1 MKIYNLNV
9 NGELILNS
17 KFDNINILLGENNT
31 GKSTFLKLLLYALGV
46 NINNFIEEIAKEE
59 KCNAVSIAV
68 QTKSDNRYIITRKL
82 PYADIVNIFPVDET
96 GSVMTEEVLV
106 YNLDEYSDFLLEE
119 ELYPKETISYGQ
131 GKTASLRYYFLLRGA
146 VVDQTTPHARILSN
160 LSGEKNDY
168 IASQPLVNAAIIE
181 KILSRNT
188 AEIQKLRLS
197 LKAKEKE
204 RSKISARISFLT
216 EIVSEKLQANPD
228 YPKTAEKIRA
238 AIGEIN
244 IENNKLSTEKYDV
257 LTQLEQSSDKQLE
270 AEILRLKK
278 LLNAEKERHTD
289 ITLNISDTIE
299 TQNKLKEEL
308 DTIKKRLTSQK
319 VIFSVPVT
327 ICPICLS
334 EIEQDTLCN
343 HCKDIDARQNIEN
356 LSGYKKLIDD
366 SLNEADFLLKQYR
379 KELTECDAKI
389 NNITNEL
396 NNLKENYLSK
406 LERLRAPLQEIIDE
420 LKERIRTLTTRK
432 IALTDLLEYLQENEK
447 NKNHRKQINEELKE
461 LQDAFEKA
469 SQKSSDDIKIVDV
482 WIQYY
487 NEIYNE
493 IFGSS
498 SDEIRIN
505 DEYMPSVNGTDVH
518 RISSESVKLVAQLA
532 YIFTLATLNEK
543 LDKPMIN
550 HLGFMIFDSPKDKD
564 LDMDKYKRFLS
575 LLNKVENTQIFL
587 TGSILDEAAYKE
599 TIPTALYLP
608 SLSKK
613 DRLLRSNQDN

>member
-1 MKIYNLNV
+1 MKIHNLNV
-9 NGELILNS
+9 SGELTLNS
-17 KFDNINILLGENNT
+17 TFKDKNILLGENNT
-31 GKSTFLKLLLYALGV
+31 GKSTFVKLLLYALGV

-59 KCNAVSIAV
+59 KCNAVSIAI

-82 PYADIVNIFPVDET
+82 PYADIVNIFPVDKAGT
-96 GSVMTEEVLV
+96 VITEDVLV
-106 YNLDEYSDFLLEE
+106 YNLEEYSDFLLEE
-119 ELYPKETISYGQ
+119 ELYPKEIISYGQ

-188 AEIQKLRLS
+188 AEVQRLRLS

-204 RSKISARISFLT
+204 RAQVTARIAFLT

-228 YPKTAEKIRA
+228 FPKRAEKIRA

-244 IENNKLSTEKYDV
+244 IENSKLSTEKYDV
-257 LTQLEQSSDKQLE
+257 LTQLEHSADKQIE

-278 LLNAEKERHTD
+278 LLNAEKEKHTG
-289 ITLNISDTIE
+289 ITLNISDTLE
-299 TQNKLKEEL
+299 VQKKLKEEL

-334 EIEQDTLCN
+334 EIAVDTLCE
-343 HCKDIDARQNIEN
+343 HCKEIDTQKNIEN
-356 LSGYKKLIDD
+356 LSSYKKLIDD
-366 SLNEADFLLKQYR
+366 SLKEADLLLNQY
-379 KELTECDAKI
+379 KEELAECDTRI
-389 NNITNEL
+389 NNISKDL
-396 NNLKENYLSK
+396 NKLKETYLSK
-406 LERLRAPLQEIIDE
+406 LESLRAPLQEIIDE
-420 LKERIRTLTTRK
+420 LKERIRMLAARK

-447 NKNHRKQINEELKE
+447 NKNNRKQINEELRD
-461 LQDAFEKA
+461 LQEAFEKA
-469 SQKSSDDIKIVDV
+469 SRKNSDDIKIADV

-493 IFGSS
+493 IFGSTANAIS
-498 SDEIRIN
+498 IN
-505 DEYMPSVNGTDVH
+505 EEYMPSVNGTEIQ

-532 YIFTLATLNEK
+532 YIFTLATLNDK

-564 LDMDKYKRFLS
+564 LDMDKYKRFLA
-575 LLNKVENTQIFL
+575 LLNRLTNTQVFL
-587 TGSILDEAAYKE
+587 TGSILDESTYKE
-599 TIPTALYLP
+599 VVPTAFYLP
-608 SLSKK
+608 TLSEEN
-613 DRLLRSNQDN
+613 RLLTVNNKA